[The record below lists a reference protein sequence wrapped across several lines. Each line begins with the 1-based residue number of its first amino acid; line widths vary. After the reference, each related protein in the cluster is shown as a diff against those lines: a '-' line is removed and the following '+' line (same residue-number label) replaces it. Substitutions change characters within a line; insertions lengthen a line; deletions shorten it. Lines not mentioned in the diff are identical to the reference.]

1 MPSPM
6 VEFDHAVIRVN
17 DLIVAERFYRDVFS
31 GIYGP
36 ELVNVEHTS
45 TCTVEE
51 LLHLSARGGP
61 GTRRAEIEREKFGRD
76 REERDPTAR
85 IAGTPQGTVH
95 IGEALIPLFLA
106 RRHDQEPP
114 PEQMRGQ
121 PRHSFPASPE
131 QMEKA
136 IAVLR
141 SHRVPFEGPV
151 DHPEPALV
159 AQSIYFKD
167 PSSNFLEI
175 CIPRDPEAYPSNEAL
190 PTHVD

>member
-1 MPSPM
+1 MASPM

-114 PEQMRGQ
+114 PEQM
-121 PRHSFPASPE
+121 
-131 QMEKA
+131 EKA
-136 IAVLR
+136 IEVLR
-141 SHRVPFEGPV
+141 TNRVAFEGPV

-159 AQSIYFKD
+159 ARSIYFKD

-175 CIPRDPEAYPSNEAL
+175 CVPRDPEAYPSNEAL
-190 PTHVD
+190 PTHAD